1 MRMSGLDPR
10 ATTFSAWSSRPIL
23 LFTHDLFWK
32 TGIHFE
38 RHGIVSGIII
48 PPHFRQA
55 PALLSCDKYM
65 VRWPG
70 PFGSGFLSPQPP
82 GIVGIGPIARVNPHL
97 GPTKVG
103 PFSFGGVPSFRDT
116 GFRLNL
122 ESRSVIE
129 SRFRVRAKARPG
141 MTSQMKISAAM

>member
-1 MRMSGLDPR
+1 M
-10 ATTFSAWSSRPIL
+10 TFSAWSCRPIL

-82 GIVGIGPIARVNPHL
+82 GIVGIGPIAQVNPHL

-103 PFSFGGVPSFRDT
+103 PFCFWCVIPVQAF
-116 GFRLNL
+116 
-122 ESRSVIE
+122 SRERGIPKCHRIE
-129 SRFRVRAKARPG
+129 IPRSRQSAPGNRAEARPG
-141 MTSQMKISAAM
+141 NDESK